1 MANPSAKKLI
11 GNRRSQTKPIFFLIK
26 KSFCCKNLSFFYN
39 TEKNLREKMNKKF
52 TLLELLIVIAI
63 IGILVTLLLP
73 SLRSAREKAKIAV
86 EVSNRAQLMK
96 ATIIYADDN
105 SSWLPDRYN
114 TFQELHAM
122 SVSGKNDNNVRL
134 LEAYCGSKEYD
145 TREAMFFCDSTL
157 NEKRNQQKTG
167 NPDYSYDNGTVQYN
181 NPPSSGN
188 TIILDFDIRNLSFGE
203 PENAVW
209 NCMSLLIRSQSLY
222 FGHDTPIITAGFQKG
237 ASTSF
242 FDGSARWMDKSLL
255 KQFYIGNDNTFYI
268 PIK

>member
-1 MANPSAKKLI
+1 
-11 GNRRSQTKPIFFLIK
+11 
-26 KSFCCKNLSFFYN
+26 
-39 TEKNLREKMNKKF
+39 MNKKF

-63 IGILVTLLLP
+63 IGVLASLLLP
-73 SLRSAREKAKIAV
+73 SLAKAREKAKIAV

-96 ATIIYADDN
+96 ATIIYADNN

-122 SVSGKNDNNVRL
+122 SVQGKNDNNVRL
-134 LEAYCGSKEYD
+134 LEAYCGSKEYN

-157 NEKRNQQKTG
+157 NEKRNQQTTG

-181 NPPSSGN
+181 NPPSSG
-188 TIILDFDIRNLSFGE
+188 TLFISDFDIRNLSIGE
-203 PENAVW
+203 PGNAVW
-209 NCMSLLIRSQSLY
+209 NCMSLRTNSSKY

-242 FDGSARWMDKSLL
+242 FDGSARWMDKSTL
-255 KQFYIGNDNTFYI
+255 KQFYIGNLNTFYI